1 MRDFPAAI
9 MSAAPQ
15 LVTKLLIQWSNGDQG
30 ALDQLMPVVYAEL
43 HRMAKRYMNGQN
55 QTLQTTALIHEA
67 WFRLV
72 RESVRK
78 WENSNQFFA
87 IAAKAMRHIII
98 DHARAS
104 HTAKRGG
111 EKNTVSLDQVI
122 VIADDRMA
130 QIVALDDAL
139 TDLAKL
145 NKRQSEVVELRYFGG
160 LSVEETAV
168 ILKIS
173 PETVMRDWRAAKAW
187 LYQELSRSQHIENGA
202 E

>member
-130 QIVALDDAL
+130 QIVALDDA
-139 TDLAKL
+139 
-145 NKRQSEVVELRYFGG
+145 
-160 LSVEETAV
+160 
-168 ILKIS
+168 
-173 PETVMRDWRAAKAW
+173 
-187 LYQELSRSQHIENGA
+187 
-202 E
+202 

>member
-1 MRDFPAAI
+1 MRYFAALI
-9 MSAAPQ
+9 MSPAPQ
-15 LVTKLLIQWSNGDQG
+15 VVTKLLIQWSNGDHA
-30 ALDQLMPVVYAEL
+30 ALDQLMPLVYAEL
-43 HRMAKRYMNGQN
+43 HRMAKRYMNRQN

-78 WENSNQFFA
+78 WENSNQFFG
-87 IAAKAMRHIII
+87 IAAKAMRHVLI

-104 HTAKRGG
+104 QAAKRGG
-111 EKNTVSLDQVI
+111 EKKSISLDQVI

-145 NKRQSEVVELRYFGG
+145 SKRQSDVVELRYFGG
-160 LSVEETAV
+160 LSVEETAE

-187 LYQELSRSQHIENGA
+187 LYRELSRSHHAENGA